1 MFNNPNPAQS
11 APGGDVPR
19 VLDALREMLGA
30 ILRCDPWEIDEK
42 ATFHVLGLD
51 SILGAEFVDA
61 INTRYGLKEEA
72 FTLYDHPTPAAMA
85 THVVARTSAR
95 TPAAPGPARA
105 AGPRA
110 GLDTLLDAVRDDRL
124 SVDEAVALLAADRA

>member
-11 APGGDVPR
+11 APGGEVPL
-19 VLDALREMLGA
+19 VLDTLREMLGA

-95 TPAAPGPARA
+95 TPAAPPARA

>member
-11 APGGDVPR
+11 APGGDLPR
-19 VLDALREMLGA
+19 VLDTLREMLGA

-85 THVVARTSAR
+85 THVVARTCAR
-95 TPAAPGPARA
+95 TPAAPGPARP